1 MDRLIKLNYHLN
13 RFLILLGGIAV
24 VALTTLAAANMLL
37 RMFLT
42 PINGSYELI
51 SFCGAVAIAFALGYT
66 QIKKNH
72 IIVNIFTDKFS
83 KKANSILDGINYFVN
98 MLFFGLVAWETLK
111 WGMKIAR
118 TGEVSETLKIVYHP
132 FVYCVAFGFGV
143 LALTLCIDF
152 IILFHKK
159 EGT

>member
-1 MDRLIKLNYHLN
+1 MI
-13 RFLILLGGIAV
+13 
-24 VALTTLAAANMLL
+24 
-37 RMFLT
+37 LT

-51 SFCGAVAIAFALGYT
+51 SFCGAVATAFALGYT

-72 IIVNIFTDKFS
+72 IIVNIFTDKFP
-83 KKANSILDGINYFVN
+83 KKANKMLDGINYFVN

-118 TGEVSETLKIVYHP
+118 TGEVSETLKIIYHP

-143 LALTLCIDF
+143 LALTLFFDF
-152 IILFHKK
+152 VILFHEK
-159 EGT
+159 ERV